1 MIYCMS
7 IIAKTKTNHRLNF
20 SVCPLYSTIFIF
32 TKHTLRFRLKI
43 YYEHFP
49 LAIQILLAYFMII
62 YVLYYFI
69 SKCAVIFL
77 ANFLL
82 LVFSVILFSFI
93 FFKKNKFCYQNLYV
107 VQTTSLGYNPAKE
120 ITGKRVCIFLI
131 LLKKFHQVFPRST
144 VKFTL

>member
-1 MIYCMS
+1 MPAYVSYRWPKVDFSELEKLLSSNKIYINMIYCMP

-32 TKHTLRFRLKI
+32 TKHTLCFHLKI

-107 VQTTSLGYNPAKE
+107 V
-120 ITGKRVCIFLI
+120 
-131 LLKKFHQVFPRST
+131 
-144 VKFTL
+144 